1 LSINSNY
8 WGKTQCG
15 VKYYFNA
22 MKNAYEFDDQDFGI
36 IEVSLNEFY
45 SLPDRAAWTPVM
57 LFHKKRKEMNDAFE
71 LI

>member
-1 LSINSNY
+1 
-8 WGKTQCG
+8 
-15 VKYYFNA
+15 